1 MSNNDGGFAPRP
13 SEHSLLRPSSG
24 NASGG
29 SGRGGRGRG
38 NRGDGAA
45 VVRESRGP
53 LPWKRIG
60 LVALGL
66 VALLIVGS
74 VVKTFISKSPSGPT
88 TTTTTPAVTTTTINP
103 AIAAYCAAGNNFS
116 ILLSQAPAS
125 KTTPALRIQYLNEEA
140 VSAGKVAAAASD
152 PAVKNAFT
160 QLKKELLLSTGDSK
174 AIDAVASNPN
184 SNYSDAV
191 TSQLIKDFTT
201 AFSLAKRSATTEC
214 GTISS
219 FAREAN
225 LFAYTS
231 TTTTTAPPVTTTT
244 KSPTTTTTVP
254 VVTTTQPPV
263 VTTTIP
269 VTTTTTRPTT
279 TTTLP
284 LMSSTLTVSCLG
296 NSQVSFAGTGAG
308 TQNSLRVV
316 GPSGAATS
324 RVGNPVTISVVT
336 QAGQY
341 TITDSDRGGATNIS
355 MNTQS
360 GTCSIQ

>member
-29 SGRGGRGRG
+29 SRRG
-38 NRGDGAA
+38 NRGGGAA
-45 VVRESRGP
+45 VVAKESRGP

-60 LVALGL
+60 LIALGL

-74 VVKTFISKSPSGPT
+74 VVKTFISKPSNPTSST
-88 TTTTTPAVTTTTINP
+88 TTTSTPATTTTINP
-103 AIAAYCAAGNNFS
+103 AITAYCTAGNNFS
-116 ILLSQAPAS
+116 ILLSQAPAT

-140 VSAGKVAAAASD
+140 VYAGKVAAAAAASD

-160 QLKKELLLSTGDSK
+160 KLKKELSLATGDSK
-174 AIDAVASNPN
+174 AVDAVASNPN
-184 SNYSDAV
+184 SNYSDAI
-191 TSQLIKDFTT
+191 TSQLLKDFTT

-214 GTISS
+214 GTTSS

-231 TTTTTAPPVTTTT
+231 TTTTTVPPVTTTT
-244 KSPTTTTTVP
+244 KPPTTTTTVP

-269 VTTTTTRPTT
+269 VTTTTRPPTT
-279 TTTLP
+279 TTTLA

-296 NSQVSFAGTGAG
+296 NSQVSFTGTGAG
-308 TQNSLRVV
+308 TQNALRVV
-316 GPSGAATS
+316 GPSGAAIS
-324 RVGNPVTISVVT
+324 KIGNPVTISVVT

-341 TITDSDRGGATNIS
+341 TITDSDRGGATSIS